1 MLDTI
6 WLDFQQVFTTA
17 GFIALLTLLTLEI
30 VLGIDNIIFIT
41 ILSDKLKDDEKPKA
55 RQWGIA
61 LAVISRIVLLF
72 AISYIMDLK
81 EYILF
86 WDLSAKDL
94 VLIVGG
100 FFLIGKSTYEIHEKL
115 EAHEM
120 SGERKASAPATLTGV
135 IAQIILIDMV
145 FSLDSVITAV
155 GITQVRSVMV
165 LAILSAAGVMLF
177 FAGAVSDFVKRH
189 PTMKILALALLILIG
204 TVLVIEGWAHEM
216 AEDLHIK
223 NYVYVAMAFAFF
235 VEMLNVQMRKN
246 QPVELHNQ
254 PVIKGDKV
262 K

>member
-1 MLDTI
+1 MFAEL
-6 WLDFQQVFTTA
+6 FTTESL
-17 GFIALLTLLTLEI
+17 IALVTLLTLEV

-41 ILSDKLKDDEKPKA
+41 ILSDKLKESEKPQA

-61 LAVISRIVLLF
+61 LAVISRIILLF
-72 AISYIMDLK
+72 GISFVMSLDKY
-81 EYILF
+81 ELF
-86 WDLSAKDL
+86 LGLSGKDL
-94 VLIVGG
+94 ILLGG
-100 FFLIGKSTYEIHEKL
+100 GLFLIGKSTYEIHEKL

-120 SGERKASAPATLTGV
+120 SSERKANAPATLGGV
-135 IAQIILIDMV
+135 LAQIVLIDMV

-155 GITQVRSVMV
+155 GITNQLPVMI
-165 LAILSAAGVMLF
+165 LAILAAAGVMLF

-204 TVLVIEGWAHEM
+204 TVLMIEGWSPELAHE
-216 AEDLHIK
+216 LHIK
-223 NYVYVAMAFAFF
+223 NYVYAAMAFAFF